1 MTIPFRLDG
10 RTILI
15 TGAAGAI
22 GAATARACAELGAS
36 LVLSDLQ
43 EPAAVAEEVRAAG
56 AEVRSAACDAADRQG
71 IERIVADAG
80 ALHAVVAV
88 HGLCIWDDWL
98 DEGFDEAFQRTIEV
112 NLLGVMHLA
121 RAGYLSMRARG
132 SGRIVLVSSVAGRMG
147 GLRASPHYVAAKTGV
162 NGFVKWLARKAAPDG
177 VLVNAIAPGATAS
190 AMTEGQP
197 FDTGSIPLKRMARPE
212 EIAWPIAFLCSD
224 AASYM
229 TGTVLDVNGGVFM
242 N

>member
-1 MTIPFRLDG
+1 MSNLFRLDG
-10 RTILI
+10 RRILI

-22 GAATARACAELGAS
+22 GTASARACAEMGAS
-36 LVLSDLQ
+36 LVLTDLH
-43 EPAAVAEEVRAAG
+43 EPAGLARELRAGG
-56 AEVRSAACDAADRQG
+56 AEVTSAACDAAERSAV
-71 IERIVADAG
+71 ERIVETAG
-80 ALHAVVAV
+80 GLDAVVAV

-98 DEGFDEAFQRTIEV
+98 DEGFDAAFQRTIDV

-121 RAGYLSMRARG
+121 RAAYLSMRSRG
-132 SGRIVLVSSVAGRMG
+132 TGRIILVSSVAGRMG

-177 VLVNAIAPGATAS
+177 ILVNAVAPGATVS
-190 AMTEGQP
+190 AMTEGQR
-197 FDTGSIPLKRMARPE
+197 FETGAIPLGRMARPE

-229 TGTVLDVNGGVFM
+229 TGTVLDVNGGVYM